1 MSDEQSSSKGKE
13 PLDSSLDNSLDN
25 KAFIY
30 GHIDTRRIAPNFPSK
45 SQVLESPNATYS
57 DHAPLITTV
66 EVADHKI
73 NLLTLN
79 TLGIGNGKFGQNL
92 YPDNQD
98 ETKVQGEA
106 RYARIVAFLAKA
118 IKENQTDVICLQEV
132 TTSDM
137 VGRLKTQ
144 FPEWGM
150 EILEGKMITLYK
162 KNTFKTISESKFD
175 NYNNIITTDFEL
187 RQADDKES
195 IKFRLHNVWTPFDLD
210 NHEQLFQDLVAKQ
223 PKEYKASV
231 IIGDT
236 NKRVAP
242 IDNIKKN
249 IITGLIP
256 GQFMPLYGLSQDI
269 HLYDFPDGAFVS
281 VDGNISQL
289 PTIQLDFETGKLLSD
304 EQTSVNIMEEAIV
317 SNIEQ
322 TKAYYEALLTP
333 DNDINLTEQQ
343 RINILTWVYEYFGDA
358 FFNKKTLIEKGGNT
372 AKKFLDKHITIT
384 NLLKLEGLGISDFL
398 QRIETNMYN
407 AYSRPLRIL
416 NLAMEFK
423 AMAATAKDEFQQEFP
438 GNNIL
443 KQVSIAANIKNEKFI
458 VYGLHNDSDAK
469 AIVNKAQTIGLH
481 TELQRGNMGN
491 IIARNVYVPENDTQQ
506 FLNIYHKKQI
516 IERIQPEI
524 ERLKARESSKIGCF
538 FFKPDVKIDVLN
550 NLINAIETAPDD
562 VDNIVTI
569 IEKWRNKK
577 AQYIRSDIK
586 QKYKSEDLEYSA
598 GIEAKSNAE
607 ILDQNLFVFSFLDS
621 KTKSLQF
628 VDDLI
633 DELKSS
639 NSYKSKLQ
647 I

>member
-281 VDGNISQL
+281 VDGNICQL
-289 PTIQLDFETGKLLSD
+289 PTIQLDFETGKSLSD